1 VYAVFT
7 IVNTFSLTA
16 NGLSRCPKLLC
27 SGMGSDLR
35 EIPLVAVI
43 EADDS
48 VAQPLAKLIQTAGFL
63 TEVFPSAEQFIRSNQ
78 TQRTGCLVLDVQLPG
93 MSGLQLQSHLA
104 SAGRHIPIIF
114 INPSPGEKG
123 RALALE
129 LGAVDVL
136 DKTSDHKTLLKE
148 IRWVLKPR
156 EGGEPASLHSL
167 REAGTNMRDEKL

>member
-1 VYAVFT
+1 LLALVKLAFT
-7 IVNTFSLTA
+7 IVKASFLTPNRINVA
-16 NGLSRCPKLLC
+16 PQLPCT
-27 SGMGSDLR
+27 GMGSSLR
-35 EIPLVAVI
+35 QIPLVAVI

-48 VAQPLAKLIQTAGFL
+48 VAQPFAKLIQTAGFL

-93 MSGLQLQSHLA
+93 MSGLELQSHLA
-104 SAGRHIPIIF
+104 SAGHHIPIIF
-114 INPSPGEKG
+114 INPSPGERA

-148 IRWVLKPR
+148 IRWLLKPPAS
-156 EGGEPASLHSL
+156 GEPARFHS
-167 REAGTNMRDEKL
+167 